1 MGRHNPVGGDPF
13 HAVDSSTSQW
23 AGTTPWGVTRSMLL
37 TLGLVRHNPVGG
49 DPLHSVG
56 SGTRHWVGTTPRGVT
71 HSCARPSLPASLDG
85 MDCPAAPVAGLLV
98 PVLPSPAATHAC
110 NICACKP
117 TRATERQR
125 PGRTR
130 PMHARTAVDARPHP
144 PGGHRARVAR
154 APAAAAP
161 PTAPSRLRRRARR
174 T

>member
-1 MGRHNPVGGDPF
+1 MGGDPL
-13 HAVDSSTSQW
+13 HSVDSGTRHW
-23 AGTTPWGVTRSMLL
+23 VGTTPRGVTHSSARLSWHP

-130 PMHARTAVDARPHP
+130 PMHARTAAAARPHP
-144 PGGHRARVAR
+144 PGGHWARAAR
-154 APAAAAP
+154 APAVVAP
-161 PTAPSRLRRRARR
+161 RGGGGVLFGAEQPC
-174 T
+174 